1 MFLLNASL
9 RWPMEVFFRIIK
21 TAYKP
26 FLFS

>member
-1 MFLLNASL
+1 MFLLNAFM
-9 RWPMEVFFRIIK
+9 RWPMEVFFRITK